1 MHHVGSLDLQHDGF
15 RQLVAALEAVVHV
28 PCACEAGAMRHCVMA
43 KALKTVR
50 CNIFIARISIVSNLI
65 RNFADVII

>member
-1 MHHVGSLDLQHDGF
+1 MPS
-15 RQLVAALEAVVHV
+15 VAAM
-28 PCACEAGAMRHCVMA
+28 AGAMRHCVMA

-65 RNFADVII
+65 RNFAGVII